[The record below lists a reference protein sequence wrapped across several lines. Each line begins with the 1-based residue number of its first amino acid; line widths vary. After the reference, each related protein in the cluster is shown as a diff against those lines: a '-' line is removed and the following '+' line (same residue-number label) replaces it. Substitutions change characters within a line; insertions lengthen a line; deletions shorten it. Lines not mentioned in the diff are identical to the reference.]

1 MKFSFSVYWTWLWRC
16 AGYTGV
22 IPYSTAAKPGVN
34 VSETMRHAMNRLA
47 CEKIRYQR
55 RNTTCGDCATN
66 VGQRF
71 FTGQWNMYRLPCW
84 ILIYINWST
93 TAGYYV
99 NTFLFVHNS
108 PLYVWFQVF
117 SVVYL
122 FACVS
127 VFICMKPTVCI
138 VWSGIVEF
146 NVPLDTVLG
155 HFGDGS
161 TVCNFNPWSGWVIT
175 ESMSLY
181 HQSLHLASN
190 CIVVVIVSLCCILVD
205 TNKQHCSA
213 GT

>member
-1 MKFSFSVYWTWLWRC
+1 MGWPIFFKFCVTTRLRNLMIYPRRLLNIFSRFL
-16 AGYTGV
+16 YTEGSNL
-22 IPYSTAAKPGVN
+22 PYSI
-34 VSETMRHAMNRLA
+34 S
-47 CEKIRYQR
+47 C
-55 RNTTCGDCATN
+55 
-66 VGQRF
+66 
-71 FTGQWNMYRLPCW
+71 
-84 ILIYINWST
+84 
-93 TAGYYV
+93 
-99 NTFLFVHNS
+99 LFVHNS

-127 VFICMKPTVCI
+127 VFICMKSTVCI
-138 VWSGIVEF
+138 VRYGIVEF